1 MKISESGCVDCHVY
15 FIYSC
20 FGDRH
25 MNIYSRSKKT
35 KAKKPVESKTQSSL
49 KLVQNLQFDDDDLLI
64 INDTLLSPT

>member
-1 MKISESGCVDCHVY
+1 
-15 FIYSC
+15 
-20 FGDRH
+20 